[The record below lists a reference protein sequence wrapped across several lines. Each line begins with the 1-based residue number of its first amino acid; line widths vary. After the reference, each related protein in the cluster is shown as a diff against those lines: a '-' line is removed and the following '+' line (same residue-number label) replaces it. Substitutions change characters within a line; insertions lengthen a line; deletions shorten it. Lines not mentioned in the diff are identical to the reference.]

1 MEDKMTT
8 CLRKIVII
16 LIHKN
21 FTKMMMLAPLTN
33 ILPKE
38 HIRDRKNEDIMT
50 LLSYLILQKIRAT
63 TDLKLSFL
71 KKPVVLKDQVVS
83 VYSLLILVSTI
94 TKLPKISRGI
104 ILVISTR
111 KELTLC
117 MQFNKRL
124 KEQGRQSKNKML
136 MARNKKVGKRYKI

>member
-1 MEDKMTT
+1 
-8 CLRKIVII
+8 
-16 LIHKN
+16 
-21 FTKMMMLAPLTN
+21 MLAPLTN